1 MDIINEL
8 DAYILNNDNITNY
21 LKYKLKDNLKNNLK
35 NYVPEKKHNYIN
47 KNINNPNDLFFPLE
61 NDKLFWCYYII
72 KFGDLNYEL
81 LNNKNTLIEKQLKIS
96 YIENLRTNKQIL
108 KIHKF
113 DSFSNISNN
122 LANDKNI
129 NITSFISLCLIDKIN
144 LIFVKNKTY
153 FELLTNDSDNIYII
167 YEIETK
173 NKYNK
178 TYGFKLSTPS
188 NLNEIRDTLY
198 KLDTLDKPIKAFSS
212 YKVQDLIDIANKLAI
227 EFKDK
232 ESGKNKSK
240 KDLYELILQ
249 YF

>member
-1 MDIINEL
+1 MDIISEL
-8 DAYILNNDNITNY
+8 NSYILNNDNITNY
-21 LKYKLKDNLKNNLK
+21 LKYKFKDTLNNFKDCIPDKKQTIYKNK
-35 NYVPEKKHNYIN
+35 IHIN
-47 KNINNPNDLFFPLE
+47 GLFFPLE

-72 KFGDLNYEL
+72 KFGDISYEL
-81 LNNKNTLIEKQLKIS
+81 LSNKNKLIEKQLKIS
-96 YIENLRTNKQIL
+96 YIENIRNNKQIL
-108 KIHKF
+108 KIYKF

-122 LANDKNI
+122 LANDNNI
-129 NITSFISLCLIDKIN
+129 NIKSLISLFVIDKIN

-153 FELLTNDSDNIYII
+153 FELLMNDSDNIYII
-167 YEIETK
+167 YEIEPK

-178 TYGFKLSTPS
+178 THGFKLSTTS
-188 NLNEIRDTLY
+188 DLNEIRDTLY

-227 EFKDK
+227 EIKDK